1 MADADADACPAVF
14 ASRHPTEQEII
25 TSYLHPRLLLA
36 TTKPAGAGVGGVPS
50 FIHHADAYAADPA
63 DLTARHLPARAADG
77 SRAWYFFSPVRT
89 TTERGTRRARAVESG
104 DGCWH
109 SESGVRAVVD
119 AAGRRVGHR
128 QFFSFVKKRE
138 EDGKRVRTGW
148 LMVELG
154 LDNDA
159 SASCSN
165 ELVLCKIYMTPRMP
179 PPSPPRAVTSSA
191 ATMEL
196 MPLPRVPPPS
206 PPSAVTS
213 ATTTTMEL
221 MAGGVHK
228 RRKIS
233 DEIAAAATSPPPQQQ
248 RRQRCVPDNDGS
260 KESSGESSVVILDDD
275 DDDADALEDGGAVR
289 SKPRSDDGVMLP
301 DARDDDEQHA
311 GTTDSMAGTSGGAV
325 TGGGHGKILP
335 DLNVV
340 ATVAPDHEDEE
351 GRHARDAPRRRQDG
365 GTSTTTTMVAGA
377 GAERGSTTGY
387 LPGAAAG
394 YRRTLMLFL
403 EEEDDNNAME
413 DEQQQPAPPP
423 PVTTTTRTSVEAN
436 LQLQQ
441 RQRQTPCCTF
451 VVHPCAAHAKMRHGA
466 AYGCGCR
473 VTGTVRRGAYHL
485 PRRAV
490 HTTTT
495 TTTTTGQ

>member
-1 MADADADACPAVF
+1 MADADTDACPAVF
-14 ASRHPTEQEII
+14 ASRHPTEQELIS
-25 TSYLHPRLLLA
+25 SYLHPRLLL
-36 TTKPAGAGVGGVPS
+36 TITKPAAAVAAGGVPS

-154 LDNDA
+154 VDNDA
-159 SASCSN
+159 ASASSSN

-179 PPSPPRAVTSSA
+179 PPSPPSAVTSSAA

-196 MPLPRVPPPS
+196 MPRAPPPS
-206 PPSAVTS
+206 APSAVTS
-213 ATTTTMEL
+213 PAATTMEL

-233 DEIAAAATSPPPQQQ
+233 DEIAAAGTPPHPQQQ

-260 KESSGESSVVILDDD
+260 KESSGESSSVVILDDD
-275 DDDADALEDGGAVR
+275 DDDADAPEDGGAVR
-289 SKPRSDDGVMLP
+289 SKLRSDDGVMLA
-301 DARDDDEQHA
+301 DARDDEQHA
-311 GTTDSMAGTSGGAV
+311 ATSDSMAGTSGGAV
-325 TGGGHGKILP
+325 TGGGHGKLLP

-340 ATVAPDHEDEE
+340 ATVAHDDE
-351 GRHARDAPRRRQDG
+351 GRHARGAPRPQDG
-365 GTSTTTTMVAGA
+365 GTSTTTTMVASA
-377 GAERGSTTGY
+377 GAERGSTTGH
-387 LPGAAAG
+387 LPAATAG

-403 EEEDDNNAME
+403 EEEDDDAVE
-413 DEQQQPAPPP
+413 DEQQQQQAPPLP
-423 PVTTTTRTSVEAN
+423 PATSTATTTTRTAAEAN
-436 LQLQQ
+436 VQ
-441 RQRQTPCCTF
+441 RQRQPPCCTF

-473 VTGTVRRGAYHL
+473 VTGAVRRGGYHL

>member
-1 MADADADACPAVF
+1 MADADACPAVF
-14 ASRHPTEQEII
+14 TSRHPTEQELIS
-25 TSYLHPRLLLA
+25 SYLHPRLLLA
-36 TTKPAGAGVGGVPS
+36 TTKPAAGGVPS

-154 LDNDA
+154 VGNDAA
-159 SASCSN
+159 SASSN

-179 PPSPPRAVTSSA
+179 PPSPPSAVTSSA
-191 ATMEL
+191 A
-196 MPLPRVPPPS
+196 
-206 PPSAVTS
+206 
-213 ATTTTMEL
+213 TTMEL

-233 DEIAAAATSPPPQQQ
+233 DEIAAAATPPPPQQQ

-260 KESSGESSVVILDDD
+260 KESSGESSSVVILDDD

-289 SKPRSDDGVMLP
+289 SKLRSDDGVTLP
-301 DARDDDEQHA
+301 DARDDEQHA
-311 GTTDSMAGTSGGAV
+311 GTSDSMAGTSAGAAV
-325 TGGGHGKILP
+325 TGGGHGKLLP

-340 ATVAPDHEDEE
+340 ATVASDHEDDEG
-351 GRHARDAPRRRQDG
+351 GRHARGAPRRRQDG

-377 GAERGSTTGY
+377 GASERGSTTGH
-387 LPGAAAG
+387 LPAAATG

-403 EEEDDNNAME
+403 EEEDNDAVE
-413 DEQQQPAPPP
+413 DEQQQQAPPLP
-423 PVTTTTRTSVEAN
+423 PATSTAATRTRTAAEAN
-436 LQLQQ
+436 VQ
-441 RQRQTPCCTF
+441 RQRQRQPPCCTF

-473 VTGTVRRGAYHL
+473 VTGAVRRGGYHL

-495 TTTTTGQ
+495 TTTTGTGQ

>member
-1 MADADADACPAVF
+1 MADAAADACPAVF
-14 ASRHPTEQEII
+14 ASRHPTEQELIA
-25 TSYLHPRLLLA
+25 SYLHPRLLLTA
-36 TTKPAGAGVGGVPS
+36 TNPAAAATAAG

-159 SASCSN
+159 SNPASSSN

-179 PPSPPRAVTSSA
+179 PPSPPSAVTTSS
-191 ATMEL
+191 TMEL
-196 MPLPRVPPPS
+196 MPRMLPPS
-206 PPSAVTS
+206 PPTTTMEMMPGGHKRKIPDEIAPA
-213 ATTTTMEL
+213 ATTTTSS
-221 MAGGVHK
+221 A
-228 RRKIS
+228 
-233 DEIAAAATSPPPQQQ
+233 PQQQ
-248 RRQRCVPDNDGS
+248 RRQRYVPDNDGS

-275 DDDADALEDGGAVR
+275 DDDDDDDGCVR
-289 SKPRSDDGVMLP
+289 SKLSSDDGVMLP
-301 DARDDDEQHA
+301 DAREDEQHA
-311 GTTDSMAGTSGGAV
+311 GTSDSIAGNPGGFV
-325 TGGGHGKILP
+325 TGGHGKLLP

-351 GRHARDAPRRRQDG
+351 GRRARDAPRPQDG
-365 GTSTTTTMVAGA
+365 GTSTTTTMVAAA
-377 GAERGSTTGY
+377 GERGSTTGGY
-387 LPGAAAG
+387 LPAATG

-403 EEEDDNNAME
+403 EEDAAAAAVE
-413 DEQQQPAPPP
+413 DEQQQPPA
-423 PVTTTTRTSVEAN
+423 TRTEAN
-436 LQLQQ
+436 LQL
-441 RQRQTPCCTF
+441 RQPPCCTF
-451 VVHPCAAHAKMRHGA
+451 VVHPCTAHAKMRHGA

-473 VTGTVRRGAYHL
+473 VTGSVRRGGYHL
-485 PRRAV
+485 PTRV

-495 TTTTTGQ
+495 NITGQ